1 MQNYHSSHWRS
12 LNIHVIYLRKISK
25 IVVRNASLHI
35 TTIKWQWI
43 QPNQTLHLMQMAS
56 ALQTLHRNFL
66 LLFFL
71 FYHLQT
77 YYFLRW
83 IGLQPNQQITFN
95 LPFQWCH
102 FSHHHH
108 LNLLMVTLKKWR
120 TSSSTTIQIF
130 IRKRRKRQGLHQEA
144 HYNWCQT
151 KKWCSSLDRHFPNW
165 KTFCSQPTS
174 IHHSE

>member
-1 MQNYHSSHWRS
+1 MVECKIYHSSHWRS

-43 QPNQTLHLMQMAS
+43 QPNQTLHLMKMAS
-56 ALQTLHRNFL
+56 VLQTLYRNFL

-108 LNLLMVTLKKWR
+108 LNLLIYINNIIAHFNGLIALINLKKLIDSVVGIIGILW
-120 TSSSTTIQIF
+120 
-130 IRKRRKRQGLHQEA
+130 KD
-144 HYNWCQT
+144 T
-151 KKWCSSLDRHFPNW
+151 KMAAFNGPKG
-165 KTFCSQPTS
+165 
-174 IHHSE
+174 